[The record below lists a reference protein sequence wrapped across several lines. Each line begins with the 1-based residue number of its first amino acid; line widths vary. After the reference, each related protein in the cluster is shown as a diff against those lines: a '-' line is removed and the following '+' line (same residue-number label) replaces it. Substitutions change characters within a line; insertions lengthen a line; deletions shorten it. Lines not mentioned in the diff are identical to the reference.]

1 MASTSY
7 LRLKTLILAYSLPQ
21 SISNALRMQSIGL
34 SITGQNLLTFSK
46 LDFIDP
52 ELGYTD
58 RENAYP
64 VMKSVAFGINV
75 SF

>member
-1 MASTSY
+1 
-7 LRLKTLILAYSLPQ
+7 
-21 SISNALRMQSIGL
+21 MQSIGL